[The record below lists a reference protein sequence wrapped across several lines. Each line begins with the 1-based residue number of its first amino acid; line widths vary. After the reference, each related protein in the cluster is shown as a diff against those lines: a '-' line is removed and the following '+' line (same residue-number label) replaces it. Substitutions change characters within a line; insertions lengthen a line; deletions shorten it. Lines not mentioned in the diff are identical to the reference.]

1 MEPYASEAHDSDV
14 SIAVAVEVQQPHAAH
29 PFAAG
34 VCTGFACAA
43 LLVQTYFI
51 HAIAPYRDMYRDFG
65 GTVSGVTALVIS
77 NAWLFS
83 VPLVGASL
91 LAVLGWRRPRALWPY
106 VVLSL
111 GLAATVVVTWIFFDA
126 PIRELTGHIAG

>member
-1 MEPYASEAHDSDV
+1 MEAHESKAHDSGA

-43 LLVQTYFI
+43 LLVQAYFI

-77 NAWLFS
+77 NAWLFA
-83 VPLVGASL
+83 VPLVGAIV
-91 LAVLGWRRPRALWPY
+91 LAVIGWRRPRGLWPY

-111 GLAATVVVTWIFFDA
+111 GLTATVVVTWIFFDA
-126 PIRELTGHIAG
+126 PIRELSGHIAG